1 MLENDWYSCQVK
13 SGKGRGKFLGF
24 PTLNLCIPENFSS
37 EFGIFAGLVGWQ
49 GKTYYGAFHYGP
61 IDTFNDPT
69 ISLEVFVLD
78 TKIINPPQDIKIKLV
93 RFLRKPK
100 KFASSQ
106 GLIQQIKIDVDQTK
120 QILDSMREVLL

>member
-1 MLENDWYSCQVK
+1 MLENDWRVCQVK

-24 PTLNLCIPENFSS
+24 PTLNLGIPKIFPAEY
-37 EFGIFAGLVGWQ
+37 GIFAGLVSWQ

-78 TKIINPPQDIKIKLV
+78 TKIINPPQRIRIKLV
-93 RFLRKPK
+93 RFLRKPI

-106 GLIQQIKIDVDQTK
+106 ELIRQIKIDVDQTK
-120 QILDSMREVLL
+120 QILDSTS